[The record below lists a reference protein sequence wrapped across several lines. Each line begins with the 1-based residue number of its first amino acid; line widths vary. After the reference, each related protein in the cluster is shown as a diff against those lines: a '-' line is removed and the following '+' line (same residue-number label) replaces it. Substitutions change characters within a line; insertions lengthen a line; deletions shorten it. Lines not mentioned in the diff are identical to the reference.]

1 MLIPN
6 GRGRLLSLRV
16 KTLGLIAIMM
26 GVLGILVVF
35 SSSRIVLDRFQGL
48 EQDEATQDL
57 QRARQ
62 AVDAEIN
69 RLNIAGGDWSAW
81 DDTYQFVQDGN
92 QGYVDAN
99 LNPESLLNLRVHLML
114 FLDSSGNVVHATGM
128 DLAEETERPVSP
140 LMIETISAVPGIRE
154 FADSS
159 SFNAGLI
166 TTPEGPLLLSAR
178 PVVASDRQS
187 PVAGTFIIG
196 RYLDEALLQELATTT
211 RLSLSAFPVTSEQS
225 LADHVEGAGSDR
237 LIASTVLT
245 DITGAPALGLRID
258 LPRSVYQQGQETM
271 RYLLIALLGIG
282 LAFGVLM
289 AVLVE
294 AVVIRRVRALSSFA
308 RSVKGALSRRAPDL
322 GSDEIGRLS
331 QSVNDMLHSIQ
342 ESAVALEEAN
352 ARLKQEHAR
361 VEELNRSLE
370 ARVAERT
377 KDLKLLNEELRER
390 NRQLMKVRVL
400 AATDGL
406 TGLAN
411 HRSFYERAAEMAS
424 HGRPTAV
431 LMFDLDGFKQ
441 VNDQFGHQAGDQI
454 LIETAEVF
462 RRQVGDDHVF
472 RYGGDEFAVLAEV
485 NTLEEARQLGER
497 LRAMVCARLQE
508 SAVTV
513 SVGISLY
520 PLTASSPNEA
530 VYQADS
536 AMYLA
541 KSAGK
546 NAVRVWS
553 TMAEGSVARR
563 RTA

>member
-1 MLIPN
+1 
-6 GRGRLLSLRV
+6 LSLRV
-16 KTLGLIAIMM
+16 KTLGLIAIMVALL
-26 GVLGILVVF
+26 GVLVVV
-35 SSSRIVLDRFQGL
+35 SSSRIVLDRFESL
-48 EQDEATQDL
+48 EHDEAAQDL

-62 AVDAEIN
+62 AVDTEIN

-92 QGYVDAN
+92 QEYIDAN
-99 LNPESLLNLRVHLML
+99 LSPDSLANLRVNVMI
-114 FLDSSGNVVHATGM
+114 FLDGSGNLVHAAGL
-128 DLAEETERPVSP
+128 DLDEGAEVSVSP
-140 LMIETISAVPGIRE
+140 LMIESIAAVPGIRE
-154 FADSS
+154 FAGPS
-159 SFNAGLI
+159 SFSAGLI
-166 TTPEGPLLLSAR
+166 STPEGPLLLSAR
-178 PVVASDRQS
+178 PVVTSDRQS
-187 PVAGTFIIG
+187 AAAGTFIIG

-211 RLSLSAFPVTSEQS
+211 RLSLSAFPVTSDQP
-225 LADHVEGAGSDR
+225 LADQMEVAGSDR

-245 DITGAPALGLRID
+245 DLTGAPALGLRVD
-258 LPRSVYQQGQETM
+258 LPRGVYQQGQETI
-271 RYLLIALLGIG
+271 RYLLIVLLGIG

-289 AVLVE
+289 AFLVE
-294 AVVIRRVRALSSFA
+294 AVDIRRVRALSSFA

-322 GSDEIGRLS
+322 GHDEIGRLS
-331 QSVNDMLHSIQ
+331 QSVNEMLGSIQ
-342 ESAVALEEAN
+342 ASAAALEEAN
-352 ARLKQEHAR
+352 TRMKQEHAR

-377 KDLKLLNEELRER
+377 KDLKLANEELRER
-390 NRQLMKVRVL
+390 NRQLIKVRVL

-411 HRSFYERAAEMAS
+411 HRSFYERAAEMPS
-424 HGRPTAV
+424 RGRPTAV

-441 VNDQFGHQAGDQI
+441 VNDQFGHQAGDQM
-454 LIETAEVF
+454 LVETAEVF
-462 RRQVGDDHVF
+462 RREVGDDRVF

-485 NTLEEARQLGER
+485 DSLEEALELGER
-497 LRAMVCARLQE
+497 LRVRVCEQLRE

-513 SVGISLY
+513 SVGIALY

-546 NAVRVWS
+546 NAVRIW
-553 TMAEGSVARR
+553 TPLAEGAPAHR